1 MFIFTYHLKGILQ
14 NQFNKILVKRLV
26 GWLEYNL
33 HEKCILFFVHINKRS
48 YTKQKSIKNGY
59 KFKCAHMYVITIIYI
74 IIA

>member
-26 GWLEYNL
+26 GIPTQKVYFVFRIL
-33 HEKCILFFVHINKRS
+33 HKK
-48 YTKQKSIKNGY
+48 KNGINSN
-59 KFKCAHMYVITIIYI
+59 ARIYVITIIYI